1 MCFRPA
7 IGVWLVQLQSKDL
20 FEAYVSKLGAFLHQ
34 KRLQSFKVFVLTGLQ
49 EDKDMVALV
58 AMMVL
63 MARSQEQ
70 GWWDEGGSREVE
82 LTHLS
87 NSCETLKSG
96 LPAPAADALQS
107 RPRSA
112 ATSWIRLK

>member
-58 AMMVL
+58 AIMVL
-63 MARSQEQ
+63 MAKSQEQ
-70 GWWDEGGSREVE
+70 GGSREVE

-112 ATSWIRLK
+112 ATSWIRL